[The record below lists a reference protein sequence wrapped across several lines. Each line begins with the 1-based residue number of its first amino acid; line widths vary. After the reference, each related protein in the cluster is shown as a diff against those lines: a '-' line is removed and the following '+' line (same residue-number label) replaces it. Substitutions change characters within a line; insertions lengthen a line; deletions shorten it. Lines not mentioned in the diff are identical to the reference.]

1 MNQRKKLVVI
11 GNGMAGIRT
20 IEELLKIA
28 PDLYDITVFGAEPH
42 PNYNR
47 IMLSPVLAGEQ
58 TIDDIILNP
67 VAWYAQH
74 GINLHMGKVVTSVDR
89 RNRVVTA
96 ADGTQ
101 AHYDRLLLATGS
113 QPFVL
118 PVPGH
123 DLPGVITYR
132 DIADTKAMIEATRAH
147 RHAVV
152 IGGGLLGLEAANG
165 LNVRGMSVTVV
176 HLADWLLERQLD
188 PEAGQLLKASLAER
202 GLKFALSASTSA
214 CVADEQ
220 GRVRAVELKD
230 GQQIP
235 ADLVVMAAG
244 IRPDVRL
251 ATSMGLQCNRGI
263 LVTDTLQTLTDP
275 RIYAVGECA
284 SHRGT
289 AYGLVSPLYEQAV
302 VCANHL
308 ANYGI
313 GLYLGSQICTKLKVT
328 GIDLFSAGDFMG
340 AEGTDSIVLRD
351 PVRGVY
357 KKLVLKGDVLVGA
370 CLYGDIQDGAWYF
383 DLIRQGQNV
392 ADQRDTLVFG
402 PQDPVS

>member
-1 MNQRKKLVVI
+1 MKKKLVVI

-20 IEELLKIA
+20 IEKLLKVA

-58 TIDDIILNP
+58 TVDDIILNP
-67 VAWYAQH
+67 LEWYASH
-74 GINLHMGKVVTSVDR
+74 GITLHMGKAVTAVDR
-89 RNRVVTA
+89 RARVVTT

-101 AHYDRLLLATGS
+101 AAYDRLLMATGS
-113 QPFVL
+113 LPFVL

-123 DLPGVITYR
+123 DLQGVITYR
-132 DIADTKAMIEATRAH
+132 DIADTHAMIEAAQTH

-176 HLADWLLERQLD
+176 HLGDWLLERQLD
-188 PEAGQLLKASLAER
+188 RVAGKLLQANLQER
-202 GLKFALSASTSA
+202 GIQFALSANTSA
-214 CVADEQ
+214 CLADEH
-220 GRVRAVELKD
+220 GRVRAVQLKD
-230 GQQIP
+230 GQEIP

-244 IRPDVRL
+244 IRPDIRL
-251 ATSMGLQCNRGI
+251 ATAMGLQCNRGI
-263 LVTDTLQTLTDP
+263 LVNDTLQTLTDP

-284 SHRGT
+284 NHRGT
-289 AYGLVSPLYEQAV
+289 AYGLVAPLYEQAV

-308 ANYGI
+308 ADFGI
-313 GLYLGSQICTKLKVT
+313 GRYLGSQVSTKLKVT

-340 AEGTDSIVLRD
+340 EEGTESLVLRD
-351 PVRGVY
+351 PIRGVY
-357 KKLVLKGDVLVGA
+357 KKLVMKNNVLVGA
-370 CLYGDIQDGAWYF
+370 CLYGDIHDGSWYF
-383 DLIRQGQNV
+383 DLIRQGQDV
-392 ADQRDTLVFG
+392 SAMRQTLIFG
-402 PQDPVS
+402 PVASAAA